1 MTDPKNDPA
10 AIAARSLP
18 RVRSASI
25 ALMSALLCVMAL
37 AIALPAA
44 AEGLQH
50 GLWKVTSAPT
60 INGAPGAPQVKMRCV
75 TPEEAADVDKTFSP
89 EVRSANA
96 CERVEHEMS
105 GTRLK
110 WRLQCTGQPA
120 MEVAGAFE
128 FDTPQHYTALVTTN
142 VAIGGQSMSSRVTIE
157 GERTG
162 ECP

>member
-1 MTDPKNDPA
+1 MKKHST
-10 AIAARSLP
+10 
-18 RVRSASI
+18 SI
-25 ALMSALLCVMAL
+25 RAPLTAALLLFVAV
-37 AIALPAA
+37 PAG

-50 GLWKVTSAPT
+50 GLWKVTSTPT
-60 INGAPGAPQVKMRCV
+60 IQGAPGAPQVKIRCV

-89 EVRSANA
+89 EVRSQNA
-96 CERVEHEMS
+96 CERTEHEVS
-105 GTRLK
+105 GTKLK
-110 WRLQCTGQPA
+110 WKLQCTGQPA
-120 MEVAGAFE
+120 MEVTGAFE

>member
-1 MTDPKNDPA
+1 MTVATKSLTAVLLFA
-10 AIAARSLP
+10 ATVP
-18 RVRSASI
+18 
-25 ALMSALLCVMAL
+25 AL
-37 AIALPAA
+37 ADT
-44 AEGLQH
+44 LQH
-50 GLWKVTSAPT
+50 GLWKVTSTPT
-60 INGAPGAPQVKMRCV
+60 INSVPGAPQVKLRCV

-96 CERVEHEMS
+96 CERVEHEVS
-105 GTRLK
+105 GTKLK
-110 WRLQCTGQPA
+110 WKLQCSGQPA
-120 MEVAGAFE
+120 MEVTGAFE

>member
-1 MTDPKNDPA
+1 MTTAKIHPA
-10 AIAARSLP
+10 ALA
-18 RVRSASI
+18 
-25 ALMSALLCVMAL
+25 ALLAAL
-37 AIALPAA
+37 ASPAC
-44 AEGLQH
+44 AEGIQH
-50 GLWKVTSAPT
+50 GLWRVTSAPT

-75 TPEEAADVDKTFSP
+75 TAEEAADVDKTFSP

-96 CERVEHEMS
+96 CERVEHEVS

-110 WRLQCTGQPA
+110 WKLQCSGQPA
-120 MEVAGAFE
+120 MEVTGAFE
-128 FDTPQHYTALVTTN
+128 FDTPQHYSALVTTN

>member
-1 MTDPKNDPA
+1 MTVTADPKNASA
-10 AIAARSLP
+10 AIRTRGLARSAC
-18 RVRSASI
+18 V
-25 ALMSALLCVMAL
+25 ALTAALFLAL
-37 AIALPAA
+37 AFPACA
-44 AEGLQH
+44 DGIQH
-50 GLWKVTSAPT
+50 GLWKVTSTPS
-60 INGAPGAPQVKMRCV
+60 INGAAGAAQVKMRCV

-96 CERVEHEMS
+96 CERIEHEMT
-105 GTRLK
+105 GTALK
-110 WRLQCTGQPA
+110 WRLQCSGQPA
-120 MEVAGAFE
+120 MEETGAFE